1 MMGEDFR
8 NRLRDSG
15 AELGFIEDDRT
26 VEDDGYDFG
35 YFVGDGDLDDD
46 PEFDPDDPANDPSQE
61 YTFVRD
67 QAL

>member
-15 AELGFIEDDRT
+15 ADLGFIEDDRT
-26 VEDDGYDFG
+26 VDD
-35 YFVGDGDLDDD
+35 VD
-46 PEFDPDDPANDPSQE
+46 PEFDELDPANDPSQE
-61 YTFVRD
+61 WTYVRD